1 MSKSSI
7 KAVYLAVPFPKKKYN
22 SPQLCSQYIA
32 VYEKKKYFA
41 VCDTNTSIG
50 NYRRCILFTFS
61 SVIVCYVVFF
71 IVVKSRFYQHQAEN

>member
-1 MSKSSI
+1 M
-7 KAVYLAVPFPKKKYN
+7 
-22 SPQLCSQYIA
+22 QYIA

-61 SVIVCYVVFF
+61 RSYYISVIVCYVIFF
-71 IVVKSRFYQHQAEN
+71 IVEESILLASNVSNGIYVN